1 MSLRTFLK
9 DLVSTPDGKVSHSKL
24 WSNLGFVV
32 ASFIV
37 VYLTIVDKLTIE
49 YFLVYIA
56 STVSN
61 STASK
66 IIAVKYGTT
75 STPNKQTE
83 DKANANPTDD
93 PKQ

>member
-1 MSLRTFLK
+1 MGLQAFLK
-9 DLVSTPDGKVSHSKL
+9 ALVSTADGKVSHSKL

-37 VYLTIVDKLTIE
+37 VYLTVVDKLTTE
-49 YFLVYIA
+49 YFLIYLA

-66 IIAVKYGTT
+66 IIAVKYGTPT
-75 STPNKQTE
+75 KTTE
-83 DKANANPTDD
+83 GDTNVDD
-93 PKQ
+93 TAGGK